1 MNDANLSE
9 NGRREY
15 LAKWLSRVFH
25 PFVLSV
31 IALGLSVYLETRSWA
46 QAALWASIS
55 LAAFLLPFAVFVG
68 VMVFAGRYSDLDVSI
83 REQRHG
89 LYIVAGVGL
98 VLLVA
103 IFALGNAPFIG
114 RAGAYAAV
122 ICTAVAAVV
131 NRFSK
136 ISVHAMVAAGV
147 AVVLLYLS
155 VLAGLVLAVPAAL
168 VGWSRVRLKRHTWSQ
183 VIAGWSTAVACVVAV
198 FQFLP

>member
-1 MNDANLSE
+1 MSDVDSSE
-9 NGRREY
+9 NGRREF

-31 IALGLSVYLETRSWA
+31 IALGLSVYLETGSWA
-46 QAALWASIS
+46 QAALWSVIC

-103 IFALGNAPFIG
+103 IFTLGNAPLIG
-114 RAGAYAAV
+114 RTAAYAAV
-122 ICTAVAAVV
+122 ICTVVAAVV

-147 AVVLLYLS
+147 AVVLFYLS
-155 VLAGLVLAVPAAL
+155 ALAGVVLAVPAAL
-168 VGWSRVRLKRHTWSQ
+168 VGWSRVRLKRHTWFQ
-183 VIAGWSTAVACVVAV
+183 VITGWSTAAACVIAV
-198 FQFLP
+198 FQLFA